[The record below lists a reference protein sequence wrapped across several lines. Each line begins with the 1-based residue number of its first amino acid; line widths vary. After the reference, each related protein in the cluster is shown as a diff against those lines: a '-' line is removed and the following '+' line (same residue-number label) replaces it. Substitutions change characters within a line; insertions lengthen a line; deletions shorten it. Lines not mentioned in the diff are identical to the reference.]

1 MSEWWTYRLS
11 DFLMF
16 SPGTYWRLIE
26 LYNRDVWPAHLA
38 ALVLGLALLWLAAT
52 RRAGA
57 ARVLA
62 ALLAP
67 VWLWVGWAFHW
78 QHYASINWA
87 AQYFALAFALQAA
100 LLLGLGT
107 WPREAHASPAG
118 VAVEKL
124 GWLLAVSGVLL
135 YPLAGLLA
143 GRPWTQIELFGIT
156 PEPTALASL
165 GLLLAS
171 AQPPSRAL
179 RCLLAIIP
187 TLSLLVGAATLWL
200 IAGDGSLTRQT

>member
-16 SPGTYWRLIE
+16 SPRTYWRLVE
-26 LYNRDVWPAHLA
+26 LYNHDVWPAQLA
-38 ALVLGLALLWLAAT
+38 ALAVGFAALWLAAS

-57 ARVLA
+57 GRVLV
-62 ALLAP
+62 ALLAAA
-67 VWLWVGWAFHW
+67 WLWVGWAFHW
-78 QHYASINWA
+78 QRYATINWA
-87 AQYFALAFALQAA
+87 AQYFAVAFAVQAV
-100 LLLGLGT
+100 LLVGLGT
-107 WPREAHASPAG
+107 LYRDTYAPPSG
-118 VAVEKL
+118 VAVQGL
-124 GWLLAVSGVLL
+124 GWLLAITGVVF

-143 GRPWTQIELFGIT
+143 GHPWTQAEVFGIA

-171 AQPPSRAL
+171 RHPPSRAR

-187 TLSLLVGAATLWL
+187 TLALLVGAATLWMM
-200 IAGDGSLTRQT
+200 ADHLTQ

>member
-11 DFLMF
+11 SFLMF
-16 SPGTYWRLIE
+16 SPRAYWRLIE
-26 LYNRDVWPAHLA
+26 LHNLDVWPAHLA
-38 ALVLGLALLWLAAT
+38 ALVLGLALLWLAAM

-57 ARVLA
+57 GRVLA

-67 VWLWVGWAFHW
+67 IWLWVGWAFHW
-78 QHYASINWA
+78 QHYATINWA
-87 AQYFALAFALQAA
+87 ARYFALAFALQAV

-107 WPREAHASPAG
+107 LPRDAHAPSAG
-118 VAVEKL
+118 GAVQKL
-124 GWLLAVSGVLL
+124 GWLLAVAGVLL

-143 GRPWTQIELFGIT
+143 GRPWAQVEMFGIT
-156 PEPTALASL
+156 PEPTALATL

-171 AQPPSRAL
+171 AQPPSRPR
-179 RCLLAIIP
+179 RCLLAVIP

-200 IAGDGSLTRQT
+200 VADIGRN

>member
-16 SPGTYWRLIE
+16 SPGTYWRLVE
-26 LYNRDVWPAHLA
+26 HYHREVWPAQLA
-38 ALVLGLALLWLAAT
+38 AFAAGLASLWLAGT

-57 ARVLA
+57 GRVLA
-62 ALLAP
+62 ALLAAA
-67 VWLWVGWAFHW
+67 WLWVGWAFHW
-78 QHYASINWA
+78 QRYATINWA
-87 AQYFALAFALQAA
+87 AQYFAVAFAVQAV
-100 LLLGLGT
+100 LLVGLGLLH
-107 WPREAHASPAG
+107 RDAHAPAAG
-118 VAVEKL
+118 VALQGL
-124 GWLLAVSGVLL
+124 GWLLAVTGVVF

-143 GRPWTQIELFGIT
+143 GRPWIQAEVFGIA

-171 AQPPSRAL
+171 GYPPSHAR

-187 TLSLLVGAATLWL
+187 TLALLEGAATLWL
-200 IAGDGSLTRQT
+200 MADG

>member
-16 SPGTYWRLIE
+16 SPRAYWRLIE
-26 LYNRDVWPAHLA
+26 LHNRDVWPAQLA
-38 ALVLGLALLWLAAT
+38 ALAAGLVSLWLAGT

-57 ARVLA
+57 GRVLA
-62 ALLAP
+62 ALLAAI
-67 VWLWVGWAFHW
+67 WLWVGWAFHW
-78 QHYASINWA
+78 QHYATINWA
-87 AQYFALAFALQAA
+87 AQYFAVAFAIQAV
-100 LLLGLGT
+100 LLVGLGT
-107 WPREAHASPAG
+107 LPRDAHAPTAG
-118 VAVEKL
+118 VVVQNL
-124 GWLLAVSGVLL
+124 GWLLAVTGVLL

-143 GRPWTQIELFGIT
+143 GRPWTQAEMFGIT
-156 PEPTALASL
+156 PEPTALTSL

-171 AQPPSRAL
+171 GQPPSSTL

-200 IAGDGSLTRQT
+200 MADRPI

>member
-16 SPGTYWRLIE
+16 SPGTYWRLVE
-26 LYNRDVWPAHLA
+26 LYNRDVWPAQLVALA
-38 ALVLGLALLWLAAT
+38 AGLVSLWLAAS

-57 ARVLA
+57 GRVLA
-62 ALLAP
+62 ALLAA

-78 QHYASINWA
+78 QHYATINWA
-87 AQYFALAFALQAA
+87 APYFAAAFGIQAV
-100 LLLGLGT
+100 LLVGLCILS
-107 WPREAHASPAG
+107 RDAHPPSPG
-118 VAVEKL
+118 VVARNL
-124 GWLLAVSGVLL
+124 GWLLAVTGVVL

-143 GRPWTQIELFGIT
+143 GHPLSQAEVFGMA

-171 AQPPSRAL
+171 GQPPSRAL
-179 RCLLAIIP
+179 RYLLAIIP
-187 TLSLLVGAATLWL
+187 TLSLLVGAATLWSM
-200 IAGDGSLTRQT
+200 AG